1 MKALLGQ
8 VAIVTG
14 AGRGIGRAIA
24 LTFARAGVDVSLA
37 SRTQEEIESVAEEAR
52 ALGSRALPL
61 PTDVAEEDQVEA
73 LVVRSLEDFGKVDIL
88 VNCAG
93 IALYAP
99 VVDYPTT
106 EFDRILA
113 TNLRGV
119 FLCSRAVLKGM
130 YARGSGTIINIAS
143 IAGKV
148 GTANRAAYCAS
159 KFGVLGFSEALAQEA
174 RRHNVRVSVIC
185 PGSVRTTF
193 GRHLDGGGSD
203 KLSWALDPEEVARAA
218 LHLAASP
225 PETFISEVV
234 MRPTNP
240 PRS

>member
-1 MKALLGQ
+1 MSALEGQ
-8 VAIVTG
+8 VAVVTG

-24 LTFARAGVDVSLA
+24 LTFARARADLSLA
-37 SRTQEEIESVAEEAR
+37 SRTPKEIESVAEEVR
-52 ALGSRALPL
+52 ALGSRALAL
-61 PTDVAEEDQVEA
+61 PTDVAEEQEVEA
-73 LVVRSLEDFGKVDIL
+73 LVARTLEHFGKVDVL

-93 IALYAP
+93 IAVYAP
-99 VVDYPTT
+99 VLDYPTE
-106 EFDRILA
+106 EFDRTLA

-159 KFGVLGFSEALAQEA
+159 KFGVVGFSEALAQEA

-193 GRHLDGGGSD
+193 GEHLDGGASD
-203 KLSWALDPEEVARAA
+203 KLSWALDPEEVARMA
-218 LHLAASP
+218 LHLATSP
-225 PETFISEVV
+225 AKTFISEVV

>member
-1 MKALLGQ
+1 MESLQGR
-8 VAIVTG
+8 VSVVTG
-14 AGRGIGRAIA
+14 AGRGVGRATA
-24 LTFARAGVDVSLA
+24 LLFARAGADLGLA
-37 SRTQEEIESVAEEAR
+37 SRTGGEIESVAEEVR
-52 ALGSRALPL
+52 ALGSRALAL
-61 PTDVAEEDQVEA
+61 PTDVGEEDQVEA
-73 LVVRSLEDFGKVDIL
+73 LVAGTLDAFGKVDIL

-93 IALYAP
+93 IAVYAP
-99 VVDYPTT
+99 VLDYPTAD
-106 EFDRILA
+106 FDRTIA

-148 GTANRAAYCAS
+148 GTANRGAYCAS
-159 KFGVLGFSEALAQEA
+159 KFGVVGFSEALAQEA

-193 GRHLDGGGSD
+193 GRHLDGGGRG
-203 KLSWALDPEEVARAA
+203 KLSWALDPEEVARVA

-225 PETFISEVV
+225 PETFINEVV